1 MKRVLICAA
10 MSLLWAQAAG
20 QSTAEAFMALL
31 PPVPNVSCTADT
43 SVIAKFSKQID
54 VFSKAFRNYS
64 EKLSQKGEEYQQED
78 ADKMAEAALSKA
90 GISMQEAEKLSN
102 MSEAE
107 QEKWAKEYAEKMMA
121 KSMAGNSGKNSDAQK
136 MTNLAQR
143 QKALVDEMEV
153 MRGVIASRAKDVEIA
168 DTLET
173 RKLNKALAILA
184 ESVKDVTHG
193 EGATAAD
200 ARRWEAYTKACHNEQ
215 INYCGNMSPLWI
227 NYVESHLSFTKKLIP
242 MLREVAQIEAEI
254 FKIQFNKLPPVV
266 DNETYA
272 IIAVEDY
279 SYILARSYDFWVGK
293 YELHN

>member
-10 MSLLWAQAAG
+10 LSLLWAQAAG

-64 EKLSQKGEEYQQED
+64 EKLSQKGEEYQQDD
-78 ADKMAEAALSKA
+78 ADEMAAAALSKA
-90 GISMQEAEKLSN
+90 GISMKEVEKLEN

-121 KSMAGNSGKNSDAQK
+121 QSMSGNAGKNSNAQK
-136 MTNLAQR
+136 MTSLAQR

-153 MRGVIASRAKDVEIA
+153 MKGVIASRAKDIEIA

-200 ARRWEAYTKACHNEQ
+200 ARRWEAYTKACHSEQ
-215 INYCGNMSPLWI
+215 VKYCGNMSPLWI
-227 NYVESHLSFTKKLIP
+227 NYVESHLSFTKKMIP

-254 FKIQFNKLPPVV
+254 FRLQFNKQPPVV

-272 IIAVEDY
+272 IKAVEDY
-279 SYILARSYDFWVGK
+279 SYILARSYDFWAGK